1 MATAKKYLPPEETKA
16 DTAHAVARA
25 VVGSI
30 PVVGSAATELF
41 NKLITPPLE
50 KRRNKWMKEIG
61 ESLSKLEE
69 AGVITLEN
77 LQENDVFIDVVMQ
90 ASTMAIRNSHEEK
103 HEALRNAVLNSA
115 LPDAPDE
122 AKQQMFINWIDEL
135 TSWHLRMLKL
145 LSDPKKWY
153 RENNK
158 EAPQYHFSSSISQV
172 LTNAYPELTDK
183 QEFYLQ
189 VGKDLYSKGL
199 LNTESFHGMMSA
211 TGAYEHRA
219 TNLGNEFLKF
229 ISAPVSE
236 GTNE

>member
-1 MATAKKYLPPEETKA
+1 MATAKKYLPPEETKS

-69 AGVITLEN
+69 AGVITLDN
-77 LQENDVFIDVVMQ
+77 LQGNDVFIDVVMQ

-122 AKQQMFINWIDEL
+122 SKQQMFINWIDEL

-153 RENNK
+153 RDNNR
-158 EAPQYHFSSSISQV
+158 EAPVYHITSSLSQV
-172 LTNAYPELTDK
+172 LTNAYPELASQ
-183 QEFYLQ
+183 QEFYSQ
-189 VGKDLYSKGL
+189 IGKELFAKGL
-199 LNTESFHGMMSA
+199 LNTEGFHAMMSGS
-211 TGAYEHRA
+211 GAYEHRA